1 LSEKDRFVYTEDLK
15 NIKLELLKAES
26 FKTDGNSE
34 NEIAPPLPPRDEN
47 ILADVDN
54 KERENIE
61 DDFYTND
68 DIWANH
74 IEDKIEVLLEAQKKL
89 SNKDSLTKNDKK
101 KLNEIEKS
109 LKKLLSETNENLN
122 INLDEKNLTVKNIL
136 TSESNV
142 EKLDSM
148 EKKIESYKK
157 GIETLKLEIQKLE
170 AKKFSQI
177 LNRNE
182 LKTLKQQLKEN
193 EKSLANVE
201 FALEQNNIKADIK
214 EQKLIISGVTTDETD
229 VDYNT
234 LEGLLDK
241 PISRAP
247 IEKKE
252 ILKTEKTSDSSDSE
266 DISLNETNSASENN
280 SSSSSNSEINTK
292 PLTTDDLKFIQD
304 IMDKTDSILLEQKEI
319 YQGYQNEKI
328 QQKQINNVEI
338 LKSLEKDMDEIKN
351 EITKKITNN
360 ETENII
366 LSDGEKDAIEYIRD
380 SFTVFE
386 KNKELLF
393 PEFYPTPTPQKTKPF
408 TAANGNETDIIRR
421 SEADIRK
428 NIETIA
434 KYASTIPPEH
444 LINYLKNTIKNREF
458 KELLKQI
465 IENKTDNKSIILEN
479 PALNKDINTE
489 KNLNKI
495 YETIYSAIDT
505 SIRKD
510 LDDSLRQN
518 LTQNTELTK
527 LLNSEKVDSD
537 TLKDIALLIQDIKAD
552 IYKKKFNEEYEKVNI
567 KVELNKDNQN
577 ILGSNDG
584 KNLYIYI
591 KPNKTMLDYLT
602 TIIHELAHQDQNNIA
617 KTSNQDLTLLKH
629 LYDLNNASSGYIKR
643 DEFEYL
649 KQPIEKEA
657 YISENIANDI
667 VKKEIEKGNE
677 SLAQKN
683 IDVIIK
689 EPKKEQVN
697 EIELPPIDYELP
709 PIDYELP
716 PIDYLD
722 NSTNPHYR
730 FDYNHKILNN
740 QKFDSTGIKIEHQPN
755 KSTKNLEDPYAVNAP
770 SFGDVSLIYGASGND
785 TSTNRDSLIFSI
797 ETNGN
802 APLIGDSYLDS
813 LNTRHISSSNDT
825 YMTPELKQ
833 IVSAITK
840 DKNID
845 NQILEAVSQFKSS
858 NTITEGLLHIDKVN
872 IDSNK
877 ELLAE
882 LLKKDEVIDA
892 LKNIETLNNALLS
905 DNLSDE
911 DFNILYDKITDN
923 YKIFFINKTIT
934 LADKVLNSG
943 GKIYFSLDGIGTST
957 DINGM
962 TYLDKDKLK
971 DILFNK
977 DSKFYNSITSQEFRF
992 LYKNH
997 LSNNGLKFL
1006 VNKQV
1011 IVFPKFS

>member
-1 LSEKDRFVYTEDLK
+1 M
-15 NIKLELLKAES
+15 
-26 FKTDGNSE
+26 
-34 NEIAPPLPPRDEN
+34 
-47 ILADVDN
+47 
-54 KERENIE
+54 
-61 DDFYTND
+61 DD
-68 DIWANH
+68 
-74 IEDKIEVLLEAQKKL
+74 
-89 SNKDSLTKNDKK
+89 
-101 KLNEIEKS
+101 
-109 LKKLLSETNENLN
+109 
-122 INLDEKNLTVKNIL
+122 
-136 TSESNV
+136 
-142 EKLDSM
+142 
-148 EKKIESYKK
+148 
-157 GIETLKLEIQKLE
+157 
-170 AKKFSQI
+170 
-177 LNRNE
+177 
-182 LKTLKQQLKEN
+182 
-193 EKSLANVE
+193 
-201 FALEQNNIKADIK
+201 
-214 EQKLIISGVTTDETD
+214 
-229 VDYNT
+229 
-234 LEGLLDK
+234 
-241 PISRAP
+241 
-247 IEKKE
+247 
-252 ILKTEKTSDSSDSE
+252 
-266 DISLNETNSASENN
+266 
-280 SSSSSNSEINTK
+280 
-292 PLTTDDLKFIQD
+292 
-304 IMDKTDSILLEQKEI
+304 
-319 YQGYQNEKI
+319 
-328 QQKQINNVEI
+328 
-338 LKSLEKDMDEIKN
+338 IKN

-366 LSDGEKDAIEYIRD
+366 LSDEEKDAIEYIRD

-393 PEFYPTPTPQKTKPF
+393 PEFYPTPTPQKTKSF
-408 TAANGNETDIIRR
+408 TAANGNKADIIKR
-421 SEADIRK
+421 SEADIIK

-495 YETIYSAIDT
+495 YETVYSVIDT

-567 KVELNKDNQN
+567 KVELSKDNQN
-577 ILGSNDG
+577 VLGSNDG

-591 KPNKTMLDYLT
+591 KPNKTMLDYLA
-602 TIIHELAHQDQNNIA
+602 TIIHELTHQDQNNIA

-643 DEFEYL
+643 EEFEYL

-667 VKKEIEKGNE
+667 IRKEIEKGNE

-689 EPKKEQVN
+689 ESKKEQSN
-697 EIELPPIDYELP
+697 EIGLPPIDYV
-709 PIDYELP
+709 
-716 PIDYLD
+716 D
-722 NSTNPHYR
+722 NSTNPHHR
-730 FDYNHKILNN
+730 FDYNRKILNN
-740 QKFDSTGIKIEHQPN
+740 QKFDSTNIKIEHQPN
-755 KSTKNLEDPYAVNAP
+755 KSTKNLEDPYAIDTP
-770 SFGDVSLIYGASGND
+770 GFGDVSLIYGASGND
-785 TSTNRDSLIFSI
+785 TSTNRDSLIFSVK
-797 ETNGN
+797 TNGN

-813 LNTRHISSSNDT
+813 FNSRHIPLDT
-825 YMTPELKQ
+825 IDYMTPELKQ
-833 IVSAITK
+833 VVSAITK

-845 NQILEAVSQFKSS
+845 SKILETALQFKSS
-858 NTITEGLLHIDKVN
+858 DIYAEEILHIDKVN
-872 IDSNK
+872 LDSNK
-877 ELLAE
+877 ELLTE

-892 LKNIETLNNALLS
+892 LKNIETLNNAILNS
-905 DNLSDE
+905 NLSEEELDV
-911 DFNILYDKITDN
+911 LYDKIEEN
-923 YKIFFINKTIT
+923 YKIFFSNKTIT
-934 LADKVLNSG
+934 IADKVLNSG

-957 DINGM
+957 NKYGM

-977 DSKFYNSITSQEFRF
+977 DSKFYNTITSQELRF

-997 LSNNGLKFL
+997 LNNNGLKFL

-1011 IVFPKFS
+1011 IIFPKFS